1 MHHDKGFGKSLLL
14 EDRGKRTSL
23 GASDLFGEK
32 IDGGEEEEERM
43 VVEAPRV
50 SMAITADSAG
60 YRQLCVVRR
69 IFDGGLLIA
78 VPVIDD
84 FSS

>member
-1 MHHDKGFGKSLLL
+1 MHHDKGFRKSLLL

-23 GASDLFGEK
+23 GASDLLGEK
-32 IDGGEEEEERM
+32 IDGGEGEEERM

-60 YRQLCVVRR
+60 YGQVCVVRGF
-69 IFDGGLLIA
+69 FDGGLLRA
-78 VPVIDD
+78 VGY
-84 FSS
+84 